1 MVEMSRSP
9 SALDSTPGHAHF
21 LAGWPCWNLP
31 RRAAAPLTAPSMK
44 RLLAVA
50 GLATMLV
57 TAAAVVPG
65 ARSHAATS
73 KSVTVHCP
81 SGDTT
86 GFVTPHSVSIL
97 VGDSLLWRMTGR
109 VVSDSI
115 VISLKDAQQSW
126 PFAGSPSRG
135 GSSARAAG
143 ATTAGTYGYN
153 VRLLCRLPGGGRQS
167 VTIDPD
173 IIIE

>member
-1 MVEMSRSP
+1 MTTLPDGRTFPRLVQLNP
-9 SALDSTPGHAHF
+9 
-21 LAGWPCWNLP
+21 P
-31 RRAAAPLTAPSMK
+31 RRAAAPLHGPNMT
-44 RLLAVA
+44 RLLTGTA
-50 GLATMLV
+50 LAALLV
-57 TAAAVVPG
+57 TAAAVAPG
-65 ARSHAATS
+65 ARAPAASS

-81 SGDTT
+81 AGDTA
-86 GFVTPHSVSIL
+86 GFVTPNTVSIA
-97 VGDSLLWRMTGR
+97 VGDSVVWRTTGR

-115 VISLKDAQQSW
+115 VISLKNAQQTW
-126 PFAGSPSRG
+126 PFAGNPSRG

-143 ATTAGTYGYN
+143 ATTVGTYGYN